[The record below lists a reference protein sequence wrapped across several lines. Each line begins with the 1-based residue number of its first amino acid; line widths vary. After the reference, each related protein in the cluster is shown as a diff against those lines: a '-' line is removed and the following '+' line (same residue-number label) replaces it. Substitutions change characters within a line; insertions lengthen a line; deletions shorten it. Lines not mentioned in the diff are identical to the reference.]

1 MLDRLLRS
9 FQARAFR
16 EGWRGLHSAWFV
28 IGAALWMVNRSR
40 RRDNEVVFRTKL
52 QPGEGL
58 LVTTR
63 APGSLPP
70 GDD

>member
-1 MLDRLLRS
+1 MLDRLLRG

-40 RRDNEVVFRTKL
+40 RGNGVIFRTKL
-52 QPGEGL
+52 EPGEGL

-63 APGSLPP
+63 APGSFPP
-70 GDD
+70 ADD

>member
-1 MLDRLLRS
+1 MLDRLLRA

-16 EGWRGLHSAWFV
+16 EARQGRHSAWFV

-40 RRDNEVVFRTKL
+40 RGDGIVFRTKL

-58 LVTTR
+58 LITTR
-63 APGSLPP
+63 APGSPAP
-70 GDD
+70 VDD